1 MEMNEFKPRLL
12 VEDRNN
18 IRWLTISNP
27 NRRNALTR
35 DILSD
40 LCEALKPEVV
50 KTKGINA
57 VV

>member
-18 IRWLTISNP
+18 IRWLTLSNP

-35 DILSD
+35 DLLSD
-40 LCEALKPEVV
+40 LCEALKPR
-50 KTKGINA
+50 GRQNQRY
-57 VV
+57 